1 MICGI
6 KAGHLQPHSG
16 DTSTRADYVAM
27 VERVDQGVGDILD
40 ALDCL
45 GLAENTLVIFTNDN
59 GGEWLARNDPLF
71 HRKWTV
77 WEGGIRVP
85 ALARWPARI
94 PVGRVS
100 DQVGITMDL
109 TVTLLA
115 AANAPV
121 PADAD
126 LEGIDLMPIWTG
138 AEPEVERTLFWRT
151 NVGNQVQRAVRSGD
165 WKLVVDGNA
174 TFVFNLRLDP
184 GERNDIASERQD
196 IAARLRP
203 LHDAWLEE
211 ITAEAVERGLAARP

>member
-1 MICGI
+1 M
-6 KAGHLQPHSG
+6 
-16 DTSTRADYVAM
+16 
-27 VERVDQGVGDILD
+27 
-40 ALDCL
+40 
-45 GLAENTLVIFTNDN
+45 
-59 GGEWLARNDPLF
+59 F